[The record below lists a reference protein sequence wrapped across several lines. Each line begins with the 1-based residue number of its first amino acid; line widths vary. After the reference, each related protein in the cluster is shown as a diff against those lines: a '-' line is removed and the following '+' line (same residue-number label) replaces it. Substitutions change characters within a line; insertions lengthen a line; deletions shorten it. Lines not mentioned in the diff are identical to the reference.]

1 MIGRQIGNTLLCL
14 ALCAPGAAAQSGR
27 GANAGEDPSGVL
39 RLGPL
44 TRTPGELTEI
54 LSVMP
59 QRLPKEL
66 LPDGATFVVGSSSP
80 SLLVVV
86 ASVPPDVL
94 REPWRLQWKL
104 EDSGWISWT
113 PGFFGF
119 RPAVQG
125 AAGRIAGVPG
135 LANAGVTLQ
144 LCKGQ
149 DFADISFW
157 QITDG
162 PRYMRVAIGPESRR
176 SCAARP
182 TGSFGDVPLPSLEVP
197 MGLGG
202 GSSGSGG
209 GLDDTT
215 ARTRIDLSRA
225 PAGVTPETLAAEFV
239 RQMAAAGWKVETG
252 PTKDPAMST
261 ARLSH
266 RSRAGDP
273 VTAMIVVT
281 ALSDTP
287 FVDAIVRVVR
297 NKPVR

>member
-1 MIGRQIGNTLLCL
+1 
-14 ALCAPGAAAQSGR
+14 
-27 GANAGEDPSGVL
+27 
-39 RLGPL
+39 
-44 TRTPGELTEI
+44 
-54 LSVMP
+54 MP

-66 LPDGATFVVGSSSP
+66 VPDGGATFVSGSSSP
-80 SLLVVV
+80 SLVVV
-86 ASVPPDVL
+86 VVSVPPDLV

-104 EDSGWISWT
+104 EDTGWISWT

-119 RPAVQG
+119 RPAITG

-135 LANAGVTLQ
+135 LANAGPTLQ

-157 QITDG
+157 RIADG
-162 PRYMRVAIGPESRR
+162 ARYLRLAVGPEARR

-182 TGSFGDVPLPSLEVP
+182 MGSFSDVPLPNIEIP
-197 MGLGG
+197 AGLTG
-202 GSSGSGG
+202 GSGGSGG

-225 PAGVTPETLAAEFV
+225 PAGVTPETLAADFV

-252 PTKDPAMST
+252 PTKDQMST
-261 ARLSH
+261 ARMIH

-273 VTAMIVVT
+273 VTAIIVVT

-287 FVDAIVRVVR
+287 FVDAIIRIVR

>member
-1 MIGRQIGNTLLCL
+1 MVGRLVGTALCL
-14 ALCAPGAAAQSGR
+14 AFCTHNVAAQSGR
-27 GANAGEDPSGVL
+27 GANAAEDPSGVL

-44 TRTPGELTEI
+44 SRTPGEPTEI

-66 LPDGATFVVGSSSP
+66 VPEGATFVSGSSSP

-86 ASVPPDVL
+86 VSVSPDIV

-104 EDSGWISWT
+104 EDSGWIRWT

-119 RPAVQG
+119 RPAITG
-125 AAGRIAGVPG
+125 AAGRITGVPG

-157 QITDG
+157 RIADG
-162 PRYMRVAIGPESRR
+162 PRYMRLALGPEARR

-182 TGSFGDVPLPSLEVP
+182 MGSFGDVPLPSIEVP
-197 MGLGG
+197 VGLGG
-202 GSSGSGG
+202 MSNGSGG

-215 ARTRIDLSRA
+215 ARTRIDMSSA
-225 PAGVTPETLAAEFV
+225 PAGVTPETLTADFV
-239 RQMAAAGWKVETG
+239 RQMAAAGWKVEAG
-252 PTKDPAMST
+252 PTKDQVMST

-273 VTAMIVVT
+273 VTAIIVVT

-287 FVDAIVRVVR
+287 FADAIIRVVR

>member
-1 MIGRQIGNTLLCL
+1 MVGRHVGTSLLCL
-14 ALCAPGAAAQSGR
+14 ALCAHIVAAQSGR
-27 GANAGEDPSGVL
+27 GANAAEDPSGVQ

-44 TRTPGELTEI
+44 SRTPGEPVEI
-54 LSVMP
+54 LSAMP
-59 QRLPKEL
+59 ERLPKAL
-66 LPDGATFVVGSSSP
+66 LPDGATFVAGSSSP

-86 ASVPPDVL
+86 VSVPPDIV

-119 RPAVQG
+119 RPAITG
-125 AAGRIAGVPG
+125 AAGRISGVPG
-135 LANAGVTLQ
+135 LANAGATWQ

-149 DFADISFW
+149 DFADISSW
-157 QITDG
+157 RIADG
-162 PRYMRVAIGPESRR
+162 PRYLRLAIGPEARR

-182 TGSFGDVPLPSLEVP
+182 MGSFGDVPLPSIEIPV
-197 MGLGG
+197 GLIGTSG
-202 GSSGSGG
+202 GSGG

-225 PAGVTPETLAAEFV
+225 PAGVTPETLASDFV
-239 RQMAAAGWKVETG
+239 RQMAAA
-252 PTKDPAMST
+252 
-261 ARLSH
+261 
-266 RSRAGDP
+266 P

-287 FVDAIVRVVR
+287 FVDAIIRVVR

>member
-1 MIGRQIGNTLLCL
+1 MVGRLIGTALLCL
-14 ALCAPGAAAQSGR
+14 ALGAHTAAGQSGR
-27 GANAGEDPSGVL
+27 GANAAEDPSGVL
-39 RLGPL
+39 RMGPL
-44 TRTPGELTEI
+44 SRTAGEATEI
-54 LSVMP
+54 LSVIP

-66 LPDGATFVVGSSSP
+66 LPEGATFVVASSSP

-86 ASVPPDVL
+86 VSVPPGIVN
-94 REPWRLQWKL
+94 EPWRLQWRL

-119 RPAVQG
+119 RPAITG
-125 AAGRIAGVPG
+125 AAGRMAGVPG
-135 LANAGVTLQ
+135 LANAGPSLQ

-149 DFADISFW
+149 DFADVSFW
-157 QITDG
+157 RNADG
-162 PRYMRVAIGPESRR
+162 PRYLRLAVGPETRR

-182 TGSFGDVPLPSLEVP
+182 MGSFGDVPLPSIEVP
-197 MGLGG
+197 FGLGG
-202 GSSGSGG
+202 MSNGSGG

-225 PAGVTPETLAAEFV
+225 PAGVTPETLAADFV
-239 RQMAAAGWKVETG
+239 RQMAFAGWKVEAG
-252 PTKDPAMST
+252 PTKDQVMST

-273 VTAMIVVT
+273 VTAMIMVT

-287 FVDAIVRVVR
+287 FVDAIIRIVR

>member
-1 MIGRQIGNTLLCL
+1 MVGRLVGTALCL
-14 ALCAPGAAAQSGR
+14 AFCTLNVAAQSGR
-27 GANAGEDPSGVL
+27 GANAAEDPSGVL

-44 TRTPGELTEI
+44 SRTPGEPTEI

-66 LPDGATFVVGSSSP
+66 VPEGATFVSGSSSP

-86 ASVPPDVL
+86 VSVPPDIV

-104 EDSGWISWT
+104 EDSGWIRWT

-119 RPAVQG
+119 RPAITG
-125 AAGRIAGVPG
+125 AAGRITGVPG

-149 DFADISFW
+149 DFADMSFW
-157 QITDG
+157 RIADG
-162 PRYMRVAIGPESRR
+162 PRYMRLALGPEARR

-182 TGSFGDVPLPSLEVP
+182 MGSFGDVPLPSIEVP
-197 MGLGG
+197 VGLGG
-202 GSSGSGG
+202 MSNGSSG

-215 ARTRIDLSRA
+215 AETRIDMSSA
-225 PAGVTPETLAAEFV
+225 PAGVTPETLTADFV
-239 RQMAAAGWKVETG
+239 RQMAAAGWKVEAG
-252 PTKDPAMST
+252 PTKDQVMST

-273 VTAMIVVT
+273 VTAIIVVT

-287 FVDAIVRVVR
+287 FADAIIRVVR